1 MTALLWKDYRL
12 NRAVLLLG
20 VALLLGPY
28 LVVCAVALVGRW
40 PSLPPAGE
48 WSALLP
54 AASFFS
60 LVLSQLTVAVLA
72 GNSIASERADRSA
85 EFLACLPPSR
95 VQVLASKFLLAL
107 LAAGAIWA
115 VNLTVTEL
123 VVPALGAP
131 PDNPWGKLAPW
142 PMLAAGTVMVFGA
155 GWLGSAVLPS
165 PAGATILGIAAAVVG
180 GPLLAQVTCALFASG
195 ARDAL
200 DSCGIIVGFS
210 VGSLCFL
217 SGSASFLRRVEP

>member
-12 NRAVLLLG
+12 NRGVLLLG
-20 VALLLGPY
+20 IALLLGPY
-28 LVVCAVALVGRW
+28 VVVCAMAVYGRW
-40 PSLPPAGE
+40 PSLPSAGE
-48 WSALLP
+48 WSELLP

-60 LVLSQLTVAVLA
+60 LVLSQLTLAVLA

-95 VQVLASKFLLAL
+95 MQILASKFLLAL

-115 VNLTVTEL
+115 VNLAVTEL

-131 PDNPWGKLAPW
+131 PDNSWGELVPRS
-142 PMLAAGTVMVFGA
+142 MLAAGTVMVFGA
-155 GWLGSAVLPS
+155 SWLGSAVLHS
-165 PAGATILGIAAAVVG
+165 PASATVLGIAVALVG
-180 GPLLAQVTCALFASG
+180 GPLLAQATCALFASG

-200 DSCGIIVGFS
+200 NSCGIIVGLG